1 MVIIAFAI
9 LGVFISNS
17 IFICLYCSYIS
28 IDHGYTPY
36 KGKKK
41 CVHTCI
47 VVFSIVY
54 WHRFFRIAYSYLAG
68 AYTLGGILTT
78 SMPGSK
84 ILTLISICI
93 SSFPVLV
100 ASGYNAAFT
109 SSTKEQVFFTDIEVF
124 LITTYSLILVVFE
137 NKYKLPPKE
146 DEHNGDDSI
155 NNSVN
160 DLLSNFSKHS
170 DLDARIMRQN
180 ALDRIMKNLDLKDKG
195 EDMFGDKLKDAV
207 DDPRMRYSLQEHK
220 NPYDPENEDASEL
233 DKRKVETMPDM
244 KIKDIE
250 DMKQK
255 DKLDKLF
262 NGSRFSKMLS
272 KDSRFDKPRP
282 DKDPNKFDEEESKGL
297 SLSEIR
303 RNEEEDM
310 QTDDQPSNEID
321 PQDKNDKFRRNKLE
335 NEGEGKDQDEFK
347 GLDEDNDEDR
357 DNQDSDRNPDRD
369 HDENDI
375 NQAFVTMK
383 SKKSN
388 QDKDEGEKDQDDP
401 EDKKFE
407 KDSNGNDI
415 EKLTPSEEEK
425 LSQGKRKR
433 LNKLQTNGLD
443 RPDKDGFN
451 EGEGEGDYENGKYQ
465 NKPVEKEAKLE
476 LSGKHI
482 DM

>member
-1 MVIIAFAI
+1 
-9 LGVFISNS
+9 
-17 IFICLYCSYIS
+17 
-28 IDHGYTPY
+28 
-36 KGKKK
+36 
-41 CVHTCI
+41 
-47 VVFSIVY
+47 
-54 WHRFFRIAYSYLAG
+54 
-68 AYTLGGILTT
+68 
-78 SMPGSK
+78 
-84 ILTLISICI
+84 
-93 SSFPVLV
+93 
-100 ASGYNAAFT
+100 
-109 SSTKEQVFFTDIEVF
+109 
-124 LITTYSLILVVFE
+124 
-137 NKYKLPPKE
+137 
-146 DEHNGDDSI
+146 
-155 NNSVN
+155 
-160 DLLSNFSKHS
+160 
-170 DLDARIMRQN
+170 
-180 ALDRIMKNLDLKDKG
+180 MKNLDLKDKG

-383 SKKSN
+383 SKESN